1 MYFLN
6 SDIIRSD
13 ADVRIGLIN
22 TNSLEMSYY
31 EYMESVRVRIIGL
44 VNDYIK
50 DDMGNGASKEQS
62 ISDIV
67 RLLHEQLNYQEKD
80 FPTDVLGIV
89 EEIMNSLEYRKWNN
103 QIKNRFLDVHVGPNT
118 LETQIPAIKHSEGE
132 DGENSFISG
141 DVLQLVEEEDSLIVF
156 LEGLASKNFID

>member
-1 MYFLN
+1 MLFLN

-13 ADVRIGLIN
+13 ADVRIGLVN

-44 VNDYIK
+44 VNHYIK
-50 DDMGNGASKEQS
+50 DDMGNGATKEQS
-62 ISDIV
+62 IADLV
-67 RLLHEQLNYQEKD
+67 RLIHGQLNYQEID
-80 FPTDVLGIV
+80 FPTDEIGVV

-103 QIKNRFLDVHVGPNT
+103 QIKNRFLDVHIGPNT
-118 LETQIPAIKHSEGE
+118 LSTPIPVIKDSEGE
-132 DGENSFISG
+132 DGENPYVSSG
-141 DVLQLVEEEDSLIVF
+141 VLELVDDEDSLLIF